1 MKKWTVNLPDP
12 PEGIEYRG
20 MGTMEANIWA
30 ELARRLKS
38 IRESWSEDG
47 ANNLSNILIKKV
59 TGVIYELLINFI
71 AM

>member
-1 MKKWTVNLPDP
+1 
-12 PEGIEYRG
+12 
-20 MGTMEANIWA
+20 MEANIWA